1 MIPAY
6 VHHIPF
12 ALAVPAVCVGGGYV
26 EAVLRPVGDL
36 QFHPVSAAGPLEP
49 VFRDLH
55 QFSGG
60 GVVLH
65 HHASPRHNSVEGAA
79 AVSVVHG
86 RRRVHEGLR
95 RVRPAPGGGCRPVP
109 LHAVDLRET
118 DGHAAGLGR
127 RRVVVAV
134 RRHVDRHGHVSVL
147 VAGHG
152 DFVPA
157 HAHTGH
163 VRGAALCADRPGAG
177 SRHGDGLAGV
187 VSVQGHAGGGE
198 GEAAGGLL
206 DAPGHRLVPGGTVRP
221 LGPHS
226 VFQGELGV
234 VTARVGPRR
243 DAADGHFRGVVARP
257 GGGLRPAVVG
267 EAPALRRH
275 RDVRLLDR
283 HRLLCLGRDAALRV
297 EDRHV
302 LRSLRQGA
310 AGGIGPSG
318 GHRRCPV

>member
-1 MIPAY
+1 MVPA
-6 VHHIPF
+6 HIHIVPL
-12 ALAVPAVCVGGGYV
+12 ALSVPAVRVGGGDV
-26 EAVLRPVGDL
+26 KAGLRSIGDL

-65 HHASPRHNSVEGAA
+65 YHAGPRHNGVEGAA

-118 DGHAAGLGR
+118 DGHAAGLGC

-134 RRHVDRHGHVSVL
+134 RRHVDCHGYVSVL

-152 DFVPA
+152 DLVPA
-157 HAHTGH
+157 RAHTGH
-163 VRGAALCADRPGAG
+163 VRGAALCADRPGTG

-206 DAPGHRLVPGGTVRP
+206 DAPGHRLVPGGAVRP
-221 LGPHS
+221 LGS
-226 VFQGELGV
+226 YGVFQGELGV

-243 DAADGHFRGVVARP
+243 DAADGHFRGVVVVP

-267 EAPALRRH
+267 EAPALRGY
-275 RDVRLLDR
+275 RDVRLLNR
-283 HRLLCLGRDAALRV
+283 HRLLGLGCDAALRV
-297 EDRHV
+297 EDRHA
-302 LRSLRQGA
+302 LRALRQGA

-318 GHRRCPV
+318 GHCCCAV